1 MAAVV
6 VVEEGIKSVRQKSG
20 IWHVYKSKSIPATT
34 AAAPSLLQVCGASIS
49 TMSVVAATATAV
61 AKNAGKIKMATKKPH
76 QIREFVYA
84 AAPVLLA
91 VHDITIC
98 WSLLRASFTRNR
110 HPRSSLQWP
119 CIIPH
124 SQYVCGMMMMISMVV
139 AIIMTTTT
147 KRSVR
152 ARQRARTFTG
162 KIAPGHAPQKY
173 RRKCFPAAR
182 SLVPRQ
188 IPKSWPARK
197 WCGLKHSPIC
207 WPFRWRGNGAIV

>member
-1 MAAVV
+1 
-6 VVEEGIKSVRQKSG
+6 
-20 IWHVYKSKSIPATT
+20 
-34 AAAPSLLQVCGASIS
+34 
-49 TMSVVAATATAV
+49 MSVVAATATTV

-98 WSLLRASFTRNR
+98 WLLLRASFTRNP
-110 HPRSSLQWP
+110 HPRSSLQVAMHHP
-119 CIIPH
+119 PFTIC
-124 SQYVCGMMMMISMVV
+124 CGMMRMISIVV

-173 RRKCFPAAR
+173 RGKCFPAAR
-182 SLVPRQ
+182 SLVPQQ
-188 IPKSWPARK
+188 IPKS
-197 WCGLKHSPIC
+197 
-207 WPFRWRGNGAIV
+207 